1 MAIDIVT
8 PQLGKVR
15 KSAKDLVISTLMY
28 EHPLNLAK
36 LTNAIKKKFQASV
49 TFQGVRKAVNQLAEN
64 GVITKEGKE
73 YDLSKDWIL
82 ELRDFVEKLQESH
95 FTERTG
101 IKDIQAIG
109 EDLKVY
115 TFDNLIYLDQ
125 FWNKIIGKW
134 FDDDKENKSEK
145 FYVQLSGHAW
155 YVFGQ
160 LGEETAILE
169 KMKKLNIHFYTL
181 ANDNTFLDRWSKRY
195 YTDQDFFYT
204 TGKDKKRSSNARYF
218 AVYNDF
224 IIQTT
229 YPDDIAREIDS
240 VYRNT
245 KEFESFEVAKLIT
258 ILRKK
263 ADLKVIVMRNPVVAE
278 QLRNYVLS
286 RFKKSPTSTI

>member
-1 MAIDIVT
+1 MAIEIVT
-8 PQLGKVR
+8 PQLGKVK
-15 KSAKDLVISTLMY
+15 KSTKDLVISTLIY

-36 LTNAIKKKFQASV
+36 LTNAIKRKFQASV

-64 GVITKEGKE
+64 GVVIKDGKV

-82 ELRDFVEKLQESH
+82 ELREFVEKLQESH

-115 TFDNLIYLDQ
+115 TFDNLIDLDK

-134 FDDDKENKSEK
+134 FDDDKENKGDK

-155 YVFGQ
+155 YVLGQ

-169 KMKKLNIHFYTL
+169 KIKKLNIHFYTL
-181 ANDNTFLDRWSKRY
+181 ANDDTFLDRWSKKY
-195 YTDQDFFYT
+195 YTDQGFFYT
-204 TGKDKKRSSNARYF
+204 TNKDKKRSSNARYF

-224 IIQTT
+224 VIQAT
-229 YPDDIAREIDS
+229 YPEDIAREIDS
-240 VYRNT
+240 VYRGT
-245 KEFESFEVAKLIT
+245 KDFESFEIAKLIT

-263 ADLKVIVMRNPVVAE
+263 TDLKVTVMRNPVVAE
-278 QLRNYVLS
+278 QLRNYILS
-286 RFKKSPTSTI
+286 RFKKSPTNTI